1 MSNKQQEKKANEI
14 LTSLYTMYRL
24 RGKAFWQN
32 ENGSIMIMYIGKIE
46 EPYEDF
52 NNTYLEFSVLI
63 NRDYSRTMPFTI
75 DYKPSEKYKLDL
87 WEFVS
92 ALDRMIFSYYH
103 SQEHITRKEL
113 WEE

>member
-1 MSNKQQEKKANEI
+1 MANKEQEKKANEI
-14 LTSLYTMYRL
+14 LTSMYTMYRL
-24 RGKAFWQN
+24 RGKSFWEN
-32 ENGSIMIMYIGKIE
+32 ESGSVMIMYIGKVE

-52 NNTYLEFSVLI
+52 ENTYLEFSVLI

-75 DYKPSEKYKLDL
+75 DYKPNEKYKLDL

-103 SQEHITRKEL
+103 SLEHITRMEL
-113 WEE
+113 WEK